1 MSRPKRFTK
10 HAWPTKRVEEK
21 SMDSKNHWKNLL
33 LHHPMEW
40 ILLGMYVLL
49 GLTAHG
55 FLTLDNQLNV
65 MRNIAVTGIIACG
78 MTLVIISG
86 EIDLSVASMVAAAGC
101 FCAWVVQQM
110 TPEEALEPDA
120 WIVAVG
126 VALTLALGAGVG
138 WVTGQ
143 LRKRAGVPTF
153 ITTLAMMAMLVGFG
167 NLITDGT
174 PIESF
179 PNWFGQLG
187 SGRILHIPIPV
198 YLFLVVVV
206 AMHVVTRYT
215 TFGREVYAVGGNA
228 EASRLSGIDVWRTKT
243 ICLMLTSLFA
253 AMGGV
258 IYAALINSGNSTVAK
273 GLELEVISAV
283 IIGGTSLFGGK
294 GSIWGTFIG
303 IMFMGVLLNGMT
315 LWGFNPFWQDVVR
328 GGLILLAVLL
338 NQLVDRSA

>member
-1 MSRPKRFTK
+1 MQQL
-10 HAWPTKRVEEK
+10 
-21 SMDSKNHWKNLL
+21 KNSLL
-33 LHHPMEW
+33 KHPMEW
-40 ILLGMYVLL
+40 ILLAMYVLL
-49 GLTAHG
+49 GVTAHG
-55 FLTLDNQLNV
+55 FLTIDNQLNV

-101 FCAWVVQQM
+101 LC
-110 TPEEALEPDA
+110 A
-120 WIVAVG
+120 WIVQQLTPEDILEPGGGIVVFAVCM
-126 VALTLALGAGVG
+126 TLAFGASVG
-138 WVTGQ
+138 WVTGF
-143 LRKRAGVPTF
+143 LRKKAGVPTF

-187 SGRILHIPIPV
+187 SGRIMHIPIPV
-198 YLFLVVVV
+198 YLFITVVVV
-206 AMHVVTRYT
+206 MHVVTRYT

-243 ICLMLTSLFA
+243 ICLMLTSAFA
-253 AMGGV
+253 ALGGV

-294 GSIWGTFIG
+294 GSIWGTFVG

-338 NQLVDRSA
+338 NQLVDRSP